1 MDQLLNAFGER
12 VDIENCEG
20 ISDAYQA
27 VVEKE
32 VAGEVLRV
40 VSDKVVAEGATAVKK
55 NRCYKISA

>member
-1 MDQLLNAFGER
+1 M
-12 VDIENCEG
+12 DIENCEG